1 MTNKALVCWEILW
14 LETQG
19 TSQLA
24 YTWRCCARYPLTPF
38 MQCWNGV
45 EVQLCFLGWA
55 VLQRL
60 LGSWWFE
67 MPGWSWDDFWEDQV
81 TKPTKIKPSHVVC
94 GWVGLLGMSC
104 CISGGLLVVWCC
116 FLEMHHPEISQNLS
130 FFSFFLFTFFF
141 TKRRSGYPRGQVWCS
156 PPSPPQNCAV
166 TWVGTL
172 PGRSSAWMMLSYVL
186 TVPTIPLYFCKIL

>member
-94 GWVGLLGMSC
+94 GWVGLLGMSW

-130 FFSFFLFTFFF
+130 FFSFFLFSFFSQREGLGIQEAKF
-141 TKRRSGYPRGQVWCS
+141 DAVLLLPHKTVLWPGLGHFQGDRQHGWCLAMS
-156 PPSPPQNCAV
+156 
-166 TWVGTL
+166 
-172 PGRSSAWMMLSYVL
+172 
-186 TVPTIPLYFCKIL
+186 

>member
-130 FFSFFLFTFFF
+130 FFSFFLFTFFLFLFFPGPYIEVCCLVSVYEAFILFHF
-141 TKRRSGYPRGQVWCS
+141 TLNHPVL
-156 PPSPPQNCAV
+156 PSVINE
-166 TWVGTL
+166 G
-172 PGRSSAWMMLSYVL
+172 
-186 TVPTIPLYFCKIL
+186 